1 MDPITLGSLA
11 FVAMLALIALHV
23 PIGIAMAA
31 CGVGG
36 FWIMTG
42 NPAAAISMLGSETAT
57 AISSQELIIIP
68 MFLLMGAFAGA
79 SGLAGDLYHLAN
91 ALIGHRRGGLAMAT
105 VAGCGGF
112 GAACGSSI
120 ATTATMARIALPEME
135 RRGYAQ
141 SLGAG
146 SIAAGGTLG
155 SLIPPSSIMLI
166 YAFLTE
172 QFVVDLFIAGIIPG
186 ILTILVYFGA
196 IQIVV
201 ARRPALAPSG
211 PRQTWAVAGRTAVAS
226 WGIVLI
232 IAIMTVGLYGGFFT
246 VTEAAAA
253 GTVVAFAFAVARG
266 KLTRENFWKVVT
278 ETANNVGLLYM
289 ILIGAHIFSNFIT
302 ITQMPAALVDW
313 VTSLGL
319 APIAII
325 FVLAVIYI
333 LLGAVFDSVA
343 AMVVTLPFVF
353 PLVTEGLGF
362 DPIWWGIVMIM
373 LIEIG
378 MITPPIGLNVFV
390 MHGVRKDIPLTTIFR
405 GIMSF
410 LAADM
415 VRLSLVILF
424 PALALWLPYSMQ

>member
-1 MDPITLGSLA
+1 MDPVTISLISFAVMLGL
-11 FVAMLALIALHV
+11 VALHV
-23 PIGIAMAA
+23 PIGISMAI

-36 FWIMTG
+36 FYLMTG
-42 NPAAAISMLGSETAT
+42 NLPAAISMLGSETAS
-57 AISSQELIIIP
+57 AISSPDLIIIP

-172 QFVVDLFIAGIIPG
+172 QFVVDLFVAGIIPG

-196 IQIVV
+196 IQIQVL
-201 ARRPALAPSG
+201 RRPSLAPSG
-211 PRQTWAVAGRTAVAS
+211 DRRSWREAGRTAVQS

-232 IAIMTVGLYGGFFT
+232 ILIMTVGLYGGIFT

-253 GTVVAFAFAVARG
+253 GTVITFGFAVARG
-266 KLTRENFWKVVT
+266 KLTRAVFWRTVA
-278 ETANNVGLLYM
+278 ETANNVGLLYI
-289 ILIGAHIFSNFIT
+289 ILIGAHVFSNFIT
-302 ITQMPAALVDW
+302 ITRMPAAMVDW
-313 VTSLGL
+313 VTGLGL
-319 APIAII
+319 APLAVI

-333 LLGAVFDSVA
+333 GLGAIFDSVA
-343 AMVVTLPFVF
+343 AMVITLPFVF
-353 PLVTEGLGF
+353 PLVTEGLGY

-378 MITPPIGLNVFV
+378 MITPPIGINVFV
-390 MHGVRKDIPLTTIFR
+390 MHGVRKDIPLSTIIR
-405 GIMSF
+405 GIVSF
-410 LAADM
+410 ICADFL
-415 VRLSLVILF
+415 RLVLVILF
-424 PALALWLPYSMQ
+424 PIIALWLPNSM

>member
-1 MDPITLGSLA
+1 MDPITIG
-11 FVAMLALIALHV
+11 LIAFALMLVLIAFHV
-23 PIGIAMAA
+23 PIGISMAL

-36 FWIMTG
+36 FFVMTG
-42 NPAAAISMLGSETAT
+42 NLPAAISMLGSESAS

-105 VAGCGGF
+105 IAGCGGF

-120 ATTATMARIALPEME
+120 ATTATMARISLPEME
-135 RRGYAQ
+135 SRGYAQ

-172 QFVVDLFIAGIIPG
+172 QFVVDLFVAGVLPG
-186 ILTILVYFGA
+186 LLTIAVYFAA
-196 IQIVV
+196 IQLVV
-201 ARRPALAPSG
+201 LRKPSLAPSG
-211 PRQTWAVAGRTAVAS
+211 ARQSWSQAGRTAIAS

-232 IAIMTVGLYGGFFT
+232 IGIMTVGLYGGFFT
-246 VTEAAAA
+246 VTEAAAS
-253 GTVVAFAFAVARG
+253 GVIITFLFALARG
-266 KLTRENFWKVVT
+266 KLTWPVFWRT
-278 ETANNVGLLYM
+278 IAETANNVGLLYV

-302 ITQMPAALVDW
+302 ITQMPSAMVDW
-313 VTSLGL
+313 VVGLEL
-319 APIAII
+319 APLMVI
-325 FVLAVIYI
+325 FVLALIYI

-343 AMVVTLPFVF
+343 AMVITLPFVF
-353 PLVTEGLGF
+353 PLVTEGLGY

-373 LIEIG
+373 VIEIG
-378 MITPPIGLNVFV
+378 MITPPIGINVFV
-390 MHGVRKDIPLTTIFR
+390 MHGVRKDIPLVTIFK
-405 GIMSF
+405 GIVSF
-410 LAADM
+410 LCADI
-415 VRLSLVILF
+415 VRLVLVILF
-424 PALALWLPYSMQ
+424 PAIALWLPQTM

>member
-1 MDPITLGSLA
+1 MDPITLG
-11 FVAMLALIALHV
+11 LIAFALMLVLICLHV
-23 PIGIAMAA
+23 PIGISMAL

-36 FWIMTG
+36 FYALTG
-42 NPAAAISMLGSETAT
+42 NLPAAISMLGSESAS

-105 VAGCGGF
+105 IAGCGGF

-135 RRGYAQ
+135 SRGYAQ

-172 QFVVDLFIAGIIPG
+172 QFVVDLFVAGVLPG
-186 ILTILVYFGA
+186 LLTIAVYFAA
-196 IQIVV
+196 IQTVV
-201 ARRPALAPSG
+201 MRNPALAPPGARRSWG
-211 PRQTWAVAGRTAVAS
+211 EAGRTALAS
-226 WGIVLI
+226 WGIVVI

-246 VTEAAAA
+246 VTEAAAS
-253 GTVVAFAFAVARG
+253 GVIITFGFAVARG
-266 KLTRENFWKVVT
+266 KLTRAVFWRT
-278 ETANNVGLLYM
+278 IAETANNVGLLYV

-302 ITQMPAALVDW
+302 ITHMPSALVDW
-313 VTSLGL
+313 VVGLNL
-319 APIAII
+319 APLAVI
-325 FVLAVIYI
+325 FVLALIYI

-343 AMVVTLPFVF
+343 AMVITLPFVF
-353 PLVTEGLGF
+353 PLVTDGLGY

-373 LIEIG
+373 VIEIG
-378 MITPPIGLNVFV
+378 MITPPIGINVFV
-390 MHGVRKDIPLTTIFR
+390 MHGVRKDIPLSTIFR
-405 GIMSF
+405 GIMAF
-410 LAADM
+410 LGADI
-415 VRLSLVILF
+415 VRLVLVILF
-424 PALALWLPYSMQ
+424 PAIALWLPQTM

>member
-1 MDPITLGSLA
+1 MDPITIGLLA
-11 FVAMLALIALHV
+11 FAVMLVLIALHV
-23 PIGIAMAA
+23 PIGISMAV

-36 FWIMTG
+36 FYIMTG
-42 NPAAAISMLGSETAT
+42 NLPAAISMLGSEGAS

-68 MFLLMGAFAGA
+68 LFLLMGAFAGA

-105 VAGCGGF
+105 IAGCGGF

-135 RRGYAQ
+135 SRGYAQ

-172 QFVVDLFIAGIIPG
+172 QFVVDLFVAGIIPG
-186 ILTILVYFGA
+186 LLTILVYFGA
-196 IQIVV
+196 IQIQCW
-201 ARRPALAPSG
+201 RRPELAPPG
-211 PRQTWAVAGRTAVAS
+211 DRQTWGRAGVVALQS

-246 VTEAAAA
+246 VTGAAAA
-253 GTVVAFAFAVARG
+253 GTMITFAFAIFRG
-266 KLTRENFWKVVT
+266 KLTRAVFWRT
-278 ETANNVGLLYM
+278 IAETANNVGLLYL

-302 ITQMPAALVDW
+302 ITHMPSALVDW
-313 VTSLGL
+313 VVALNL
-319 APIAII
+319 APLAVI
-325 FVLAVIYI
+325 FVLALIYI
-333 LLGAVFDSVA
+333 GLGAVFDSVA
-343 AMVVTLPFVF
+343 AMVITLPFVF
-353 PLVTEGLGF
+353 PLVTEGLGY

-373 LIEIG
+373 VIEIG
-378 MITPPIGLNVFV
+378 MITPPIGINVFV
-390 MHGVRKDIPLTTIFR
+390 MHGVRKDIPLVTIFR
-405 GIMSF
+405 GIVSF
-410 LAADM
+410 LFADFL
-415 VRLSLVILF
+415 RLALVILF
-424 PALALWLPYSMQ
+424 PAIAIWLPNSM

>member
-1 MDPITLGSLA
+1 MDPVTISILA
-11 FVAMLALIALHV
+11 FAVMLTLIALHV
-23 PIGIAMAA
+23 PIGISMAV

-36 FWIMTG
+36 FYLMTG
-42 NPAAAISMLGSETAT
+42 NLSAAISMLGSETAS
-57 AISSQELIIIP
+57 AISSPDLIIIP

-91 ALIGHRRGGLAMAT
+91 SLIGHRRGGLAMAT

-135 RRGYAQ
+135 QRGYAQ

-172 QFVVDLFIAGIIPG
+172 QFVVDLFVAGILPG
-186 ILTILVYFGA
+186 LLTIAVYFAA
-196 IQIVV
+196 IQIQVM
-201 ARRPALAPSG
+201 RKPSLAPAGERRS
-211 PRQTWAVAGRTAVAS
+211 WAEAGRTALQS
-226 WGIVLI
+226 WGIVSI
-232 IAIMTVGLYGGFFT
+232 ILIMTIGLYGGFFT

-253 GTVVAFAFAVARG
+253 GTVIAFGFAVARRR
-266 KLTRENFWKVVT
+266 LTRAVFWRTVA
-278 ETANNVGLLYM
+278 ETANNVGLLYV
-289 ILIGAHIFSNFIT
+289 ILIGAHVFSNFIT
-302 ITQMPAALVDW
+302 ITRMPAAMVDW

-319 APIAII
+319 EPLAVI
-325 FVLAVIYI
+325 FVLAAIFIV
-333 LLGAVFDSVA
+333 LGAIFDSVA
-343 AMVVTLPFVF
+343 AMVITLPFVF
-353 PLVTEGLGF
+353 PLVTEGLGY

-378 MITPPIGLNVFV
+378 MITPPIGINVFV
-390 MHGVRKDIPLTTIFR
+390 MHGVRKDIPLGTIFR
-405 GIMSF
+405 GILSF
-410 LAADM
+410 LFADFL
-415 VRLSLVILF
+415 RLILVILF
-424 PALALWLPYSMQ
+424 PVIALWLPNSM